1 MLFYKWA
8 GLRRVFKYGRPVLN
22 LIEKRLIKKNSAG
35 KNKYPVIFLIGCPR
49 SGTTFLY
56 QYITHF
62 LDVAFIN
69 NFMNLS
75 RENPV
80 FGFYLSD
87 KIHRSKPHGSFESEF
102 GDTSG
107 SGLRAPNESL
117 FWYKWLPKNK
127 HYLEPSGLGRIQKK
141 EIRDV
146 VSSFVNIAEKPLV
159 FKNLS
164 FSLRLKLIKDLFP
177 SSKIIYIKRDPV
189 YIAQS
194 IFLARKKLSIP
205 PNTIWS
211 IKPQNYP
218 EIELMNELDLIANQV
233 YSIEKQINS
242 DMALFDKDKTMILKY
257 EEFDPHSGKF
267 IDTLSSFIGTGTRD
281 GAKEIENAHFK
292 PGNFRKVDKD
302 LFDQIKEKIGSLNW
316 DFN

>member
-8 GLRRVFKYGRPVLN
+8 GYRRFFKYGRPVLN
-22 LIEKRLIKKNSAG
+22 LIEQRLVKKNSAQQ
-35 KNKYPVIFLIGCPR
+35 NKFPIIFLIGCPR

-80 FGFYLSD
+80 LGFYLSG
-87 KIHRSKPHGSFESEF
+87 KILGNNPHGSFESEF

-117 FWYKWLPKNK
+117 FWYKWLPTDK
-127 HYLEPSGLGRIQKK
+127 HYIEPSGLSREQKK
-141 EIRDV
+141 EISSV
-146 VSSFVNIAEKPLV
+146 VSSLINIAEKPLV
-159 FKNLS
+159 IKNLS

-194 IFLARKKLSIP
+194 IFLARKKMSIP
-205 PNTIWS
+205 PNKIWS

-218 EIELMNELDLIANQV
+218 EIEPMNELDLIVNQV
-233 YSIEKQINS
+233 YSIEKQINK
-242 DMALFDKDKTMILKY
+242 DMALFDENKAMALMY

-267 IDTLSSFIGTGTRD
+267 IDTLSSFIGIGTRD
-281 GAKEIENAHFK
+281 GAKGIENVQFK
-292 PGNFRKVDKD
+292 PGNFRKVDKN
-302 LFDQIKEKIGSLNW
+302 LFDQIKEKIGSMNW